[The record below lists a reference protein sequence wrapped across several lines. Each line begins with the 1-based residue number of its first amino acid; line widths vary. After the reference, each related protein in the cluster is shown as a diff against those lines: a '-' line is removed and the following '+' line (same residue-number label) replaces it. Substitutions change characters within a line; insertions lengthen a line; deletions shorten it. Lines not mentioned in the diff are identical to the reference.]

1 MYPFIRRV
9 DRPKAAKLTVRGEN
23 IALLTCAGRC
33 NFLLRSNSGGTMDVA
48 TRVRLPLLLLRIG
61 VFIVM
66 LMWAL
71 DKFVR
76 PGHAAGVYKKFYQL
90 DLGGPTLFYV
100 LGGLELVLLALFVSG
115 TAKRFS
121 YGAVLLL
128 HAVSTVSSYRQYLGF
143 DNLLFFAAW
152 PMLAACAAL
161 YLLRDLDTL
170 WALEKTPAAHQASP
184 RAG

>member
-1 MYPFIRRV
+1 
-9 DRPKAAKLTVRGEN
+9 
-23 IALLTCAGRC
+23 
-33 NFLLRSNSGGTMDVA
+33 MDVVL
-48 TRVRLPLLLLRIG
+48 RVRLPLLLLRIG

-66 LMWAL
+66 LMWTL

-90 DLGGPTLFYV
+90 DLGSPGVFYV
-100 LGGLELVLLALFVSG
+100 LGAVELVLLALFVSG
-115 TAKRFS
+115 TARRFS

-128 HAVSTVSSYRQYLGF
+128 HAVSTLSSYRQYLQPF

-152 PMLAACAAL
+152 PMLAACVAL

-170 WALEKTPAAHQASP
+170 WTVHKAP
-184 RAG
+184 RA